1 MNNHLPTISICPIG
15 GEQYVEFEDRTKRGH
30 PIRVQYDYR
39 HTDGILYSTIAD
51 DLEAA
56 RARRDAWLEGRPT
69 RREPDLPKA
78 EPFDTMDAW
87 ERDMRP
93 GTPVEDS
100 ASG

>member
-39 HTDGILYSTIAD
+39 HIDGILYSTIAD

-56 RARRDAWLEGRPT
+56 RARRDAWLE
-69 RREPDLPKA
+69 RRR
-78 EPFDTMDAW
+78 TMRATD
-87 ERDMRP
+87 P
-93 GTPVEDS
+93 PSVLVS
-100 ASG
+100 AAGSTNMAGG